1 MNFQGHMSQISQM
14 MREVDEGEN
23 LDGVFHI
30 PRFKIEFKK
39 DLNGWLEQLGV
50 RKIFTHG
57 EADMTPMLP

>member
-1 MNFQGHMSQISQM
+1 MSQISQM

-39 DLNGWLEQLGV
+39 DLNEWLEQLGV